1 MRQTAMH
8 TSAHNLLKGTVA
20 TVKKGETTAV
30 VLLNLGGAIVAASLT
45 NIAADDLELAPGLTA
60 YVIIQASDVMIGI
73 G

>member
-1 MRQTAMH
+1 MQTS
-8 TSAHNLLKGTVA
+8 THNLLKGTVA

-30 VLLNLGGAIVAASLT
+30 VLLNLG
-45 NIAADDLELAPGLTA
+45 NIAADDLELAPGRTA